1 MSKKNKASKEKLQE
15 NWFGFLFSFHFVN
28 HRVIIVSLSVM
39 AFITALICFLQFY
52 SHIIDIKM
60 PSNSLT
66 TFGMVLGLLLVF
78 RTNTA
83 YERWLDGR
91 KQYGTLMNASRNFSL
106 NMANSFAG
114 TARKKES
121 LALLKSFAQSIS
133 EHLLGRGNHTKELLT
148 LTPEQQAKFN
158 IASHKPVFL
167 LNELEGHL
175 SEMFADKQLANEQY
189 FYAKKNL
196 QEITDAL
203 GACERIKFTPIP
215 LSYTLH
221 LRRIVLIYCI
231 VLPFTLVNDL
241 GWWAIPVEL
250 IIFYALLGIE
260 LIGEEIE
267 DPFSGDL
274 HDLPIFDYS
283 DNIFKNIGNIE
294 NMALNK

>member
-1 MSKKNKASKEKLQE
+1 MSKKHRTSKENLQE

-28 HRVIIVSLSVM
+28 HKIILVSLSVM
-39 AFITALICFLQFY
+39 GFITALICYLQFH
-52 SHIIDIKM
+52 SHIIDIEM

-106 NMANSFAG
+106 TIANSFAEPV
-114 TARKKES
+114 RKKES
-121 LALLKSFAQSIS
+121 LALLKSLAQSIS
-133 EHLLGRGNHTKELLT
+133 EHLLGRGNHKKELQT
-148 LTPEQQAKFN
+148 LTEAQREKFN
-158 IASHKPVFL
+158 LASHKPVFL

-175 SEMFADKQLANEQY
+175 SKMVTDKQLANEQY
-189 FYAKKNL
+189 FYAKKSL
-196 QEITDAL
+196 QEITDAM
-203 GACERIKFTPIP
+203 GACERIKYTPIP

-241 GWWAIPVEL
+241 GWWSIPVEL

-267 DPFSGDL
+267 DPFSGDM
-274 HDLPIFDYS
+274 HDLPIFDYA
-283 DNIFKNIGNIE
+283 DNIFRNIDNIE